1 MKILAKLNRI
11 NLKQNR
17 ARTIVTIIGVALSIA
32 LILSVI
38 GVATSFLNSW
48 RLREIEEYGD
58 YHIMYRDV
66 PGNLVSII
74 EESNYFDI
82 QYYSNHIEYIVLED
96 GTKDYYVAGLF
107 PRNSYAPI
115 TDAAMLQRDGDH
127 LYNVFVKYRN
137 PHDYSHSEKMM
148 ARELKDAGMG
158 EIETRTT
165 LVATLDGCMPETTR
179 ILSWSQSV
187 LAIGVLAIVSAF
199 VIRNSFNI
207 SITERERQFGM
218 LSSIGARP
226 RQIRGMVY
234 REAFSIGVVAIPV
247 GIILGIIT
255 TLIVCAIVNKLDTY
269 ALGFSMSFFIPV
281 SGYFLIAIIGAIIIL
296 LSAASPAIVAS
307 RVSPIA
313 ALRNE
318 NDIKIKAKKV
328 RTLKLTQ
335 KIWGIGGV
343 IAAKNLKRSRKKYHT
358 TVVSIVLSVAIFIG
372 VSTLISY
379 GYKDI
384 AFFIDDTGS
393 NFMIFD
399 GTKELYN
406 NIIERFNIK
415 EYAYFYESSP
425 DLTNGV
431 APVKLM
437 AISKDEFARFAKR
450 AGYRGNDY
458 ANVAILRDYYMNYH
472 SNGSVSFERG
482 TDYKV
487 GDKIDLAIYRLRPAI
502 NYQIEDSDLNFDE
515 FDGAET
521 ATDENDD
528 SEMKKIELEV
538 TQITEEA
545 PLGISKNTFSNK
557 GVIYISEENE
567 ILKDASGIYF
577 TIGDFHIADSGLGEQ
592 IGKYLDD
599 NKNKLQYKDEF
610 GNYADYYYFNAEIAY
625 TSIRNILLTIEILS
639 YGFIAIISLIGIT
652 NIFNTITT
660 NVALR
665 AKEFAVLKSI
675 GMTEKEFSQ
684 MVRLES
690 VMYITRALL
699 IGLPIGLLMSY
710 GMYKL
715 FDAGGAGIGL
725 IIPWHAVVI
734 SILAVVILVAGTM
747 RYSMRQIG
755 KQNIIETIR
764 KESF

>member
-1 MKILAKLNRI
+1 MKILTKLNRI
-11 NLKQNR
+11 NLRQNR
-17 ARTIVTIIGVALSIA
+17 ARTIVTIIGVVLSVA

-38 GVATSFLNSW
+38 GVATSFLNSL

-58 YHIMYRDV
+58 YHIVYRDV
-66 PGNLVSII
+66 PGNLVSVI
-74 EESNYFDI
+74 EESKYANI
-82 QYYSNHIEYIVLED
+82 QYYSDHIDYIVLED
-96 GTKDYYVAGLF
+96 GTKDYYIAGLF
-107 PRNSYAPI
+107 PRNSYTPI
-115 TDAAMLQRDGDH
+115 TDASMLRRDEEH
-127 LYNVFVKYRN
+127 LYNVFIKYRN
-137 PHDYSHSEKMM
+137 PHDYSHSEKMLT
-148 ARELKDAGMG
+148 RELRDAGMD
-158 EIETRTT
+158 EIETRST
-165 LVATLDGCMPETTR
+165 LIATLDGCVPETTH
-179 ILSWSQSV
+179 ILLWSLSV
-187 LAIGVLAIVSAF
+187 LAIGTLAIASAF

-226 RQIRGMVY
+226 RQIHGMVY
-234 REAFSIGVVAIPV
+234 REAFSIGAVAIPA
-247 GIILGIIT
+247 GIILGVIA
-255 TLIVCAIVNKLDTY
+255 TLIVCVIINKLDTY
-269 ALGFSMSFFIPV
+269 VLGFSMSYYIPV
-281 SGYFLIAIIGAIIIL
+281 GGYFLITIIGAIIIF

-318 NDIKIKAKKV
+318 KDIKIKAKKV
-328 RTLKLTQ
+328 RTSKLTQ

-358 TVVSIVLSVAIFIG
+358 TIISIALSVSVFIG

-384 AFFIDDTGS
+384 AFIIDDIGS
-393 NFMIFD
+393 NFMISG
-399 GTKELYN
+399 GTKELYEDV
-406 NIIERFNIK
+406 IERFNIK
-415 EYAYFYESSP
+415 EYAYFYESASSSADKREP
-425 DLTNGV
+425 LRLV
-431 APVKLM
+431 
-437 AISKDEFARFAKR
+437 AISKDEFARFAKK
-450 AGYRGNDY
+450 AGYHGDDY
-458 ANVAILRDYYMNYH
+458 ANVAILRDYYIEYH
-472 SNGSVSFERG
+472 GNGSASFKR
-482 TDYKV
+482 TNYKV
-487 GDKIDLAIYRLRPAI
+487 GDTVKLTLDDLRRIFGPKI
-502 NYQIEDSDLNFDE
+502 
-515 FDGAET
+515 
-521 ATDENDD
+521 ENRNLDHNEENEEKTN
-528 SEMKKIELEV
+528 SNSGKSNVKTVELEV
-538 TQITEEA
+538 TLTTEEV
-545 PLGISKNTFSNK
+545 PLGVSKKTSDGK
-557 GVIYISEENE
+557 GTLYISEENK
-567 ILKDASGIYF
+567 ILKDVSGIYF
-577 TIGDFHIADSGLGEQ
+577 MIRDFHVADSGLGEQ

-599 NKNKLQYKDEF
+599 NKNKLQYKNEF
-610 GNYADYYYFNAEIAY
+610 GDYADYYYYNAEIAY
-625 TSIRNILLTIEILS
+625 TSIRNLLLTIEILS
-639 YGFIAIISLIGIT
+639 YGFIAIVSLIGIT

-690 VMYITRALL
+690 AMYITRALL

-747 RYSMRQIG
+747 RYSMRQIR

>member
-1 MKILAKLNRI
+1 MKILTKLNRI
-11 NLKQNR
+11 NLRQNR
-17 ARTIVTIIGVALSIA
+17 ARTIVTIIGVVLSVA

-38 GVATSFLNSW
+38 GVATSFLNSL

-58 YHIMYRDV
+58 YHIVYRDV
-66 PGNLVSII
+66 PGNLVSVI
-74 EESNYFDI
+74 EESKYANI
-82 QYYSNHIEYIVLED
+82 QYYSDHIDYIVLED
-96 GTKDYYVAGLF
+96 GTKDYYIAGLF
-107 PRNSYAPI
+107 PRNSYTPI
-115 TDAAMLQRDGDH
+115 TDASMLRRDEEH
-127 LYNVFVKYRN
+127 LYNVFIKYRN
-137 PHDYSHSEKMM
+137 PHDYSHSEKMLT
-148 ARELKDAGMG
+148 RELRDAGMD
-158 EIETRTT
+158 EIETRST
-165 LVATLDGCMPETTR
+165 LIATLDGCVPETTH
-179 ILSWSQSV
+179 ILLWSLSV
-187 LAIGVLAIVSAF
+187 LAIGTLAIASAF

-234 REAFSIGVVAIPV
+234 REAFSIGAVAIPA
-247 GIILGIIT
+247 GIILGVIA
-255 TLIVCAIVNKLDTY
+255 TLIVCVIINKLDTY
-269 ALGFSMSFFIPV
+269 VLGFSMSYYIPV
-281 SGYFLIAIIGAIIIL
+281 GGYFLITIIGAIIIF

-318 NDIKIKAKKV
+318 KDIKIKAKKV
-328 RTLKLTQ
+328 RTSKLTQ

-358 TVVSIVLSVAIFIG
+358 TIISIALSVSVFIG

-384 AFFIDDTGS
+384 AFIIDDIGS
-393 NFMIFD
+393 NFMISG
-399 GTKELYN
+399 GTKELYEDV
-406 NIIERFNIK
+406 IERFNIK
-415 EYAYFYESSP
+415 EYAYFYESASGSADKREP
-425 DLTNGV
+425 LRLV
-431 APVKLM
+431 
-437 AISKDEFARFAKR
+437 AISKDEFARFAKK
-450 AGYRGNDY
+450 AGYHGDDY
-458 ANVAILRDYYMNYH
+458 ANVAILRDYYIEYH
-472 SNGSVSFERG
+472 GNGSASFKR
-482 TDYKV
+482 TNYKV
-487 GDKIDLAIYRLRPAI
+487 GDTVKLTLDDLRRIFGPKI
-502 NYQIEDSDLNFDE
+502 
-515 FDGAET
+515 
-521 ATDENDD
+521 ENRNLDHNEENEEKTN
-528 SEMKKIELEV
+528 SNSGKSNVKTVELEV
-538 TQITEEA
+538 TLTTEEV
-545 PLGISKNTFSNK
+545 PLGVSKKTSDGK
-557 GVIYISEENE
+557 GTLYISEENK
-567 ILKDASGIYF
+567 ILKDVSGIYF
-577 TIGDFHIADSGLGEQ
+577 MIRDFHVADSGLGEQ

-599 NKNKLQYKDEF
+599 NKNKLQYKNEF
-610 GNYADYYYFNAEIAY
+610 GDYADYYYYNAEIAY
-625 TSIRNILLTIEILS
+625 TSIRNLLLTIEILS
-639 YGFIAIISLIGIT
+639 YGFIAIVSLIGIT

-690 VMYITRALL
+690 AMYITRALL

-747 RYSMRQIG
+747 RYSMRQIR